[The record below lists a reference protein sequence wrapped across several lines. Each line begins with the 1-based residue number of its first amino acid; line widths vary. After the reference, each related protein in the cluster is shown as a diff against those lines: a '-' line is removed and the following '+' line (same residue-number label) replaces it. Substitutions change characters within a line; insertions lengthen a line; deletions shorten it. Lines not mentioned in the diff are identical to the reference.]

1 MRSKVCIFN
10 EFGESSY
17 YITSDIS
24 RALNIYHVKMRDR
37 KAWKKKIDSANC

>member
-17 YITSDIS
+17 YLTSD
-24 RALNIYHVKMRDR
+24 AGNK
-37 KAWKKKIDSANC
+37 SAGL